1 MPPSDKVTIK
11 VKILEEEYHEITIDW
26 SDGQTALQR
35 QQSVFRKLQ
44 SITGIPIEYSYFL
57 IFAIP
62 EERVGWSVFYN
73 SDFKLKSHGTLT
85 DDDRFNKE
93 KVMSIIENGDEFII
107 CSDLRCSD
115 DKHLYC
121 FYTLIHTDFLDETD
135 CSEAICHHKESRAF
149 TNRRAQLVADEALNG
164 QLNCLLPNNR
174 SGNEREWVNIYLR
187 LNIYQFIVAVCKQ
200 HEPFR
205 QENSGFMLEQGDSR
219 ARG

>member
-1 MPPSDKVTIK
+1 MPPNDKVTIK
-11 VKILEEEYHEITIDW
+11 VKILNEEYHKITIDW

-73 SDFKLKSHGTLT
+73 SDFKLQRHLTLT
-85 DDDRFNKE
+85 DDTRFSRK
-93 KVMSIIENGDEFII
+93 KVMSMIENGDEFII

-121 FYTLIHTDFLDETD
+121 FYTLIHTNFLDETD

-149 TNRRAQLVADEALNG
+149 TNRRAQLVADETMNGRLNS
-164 QLNCLLPNNR
+164 LLPNNR
-174 SGNEREWVNIYLR
+174 SGNEREWVNTYLH
-187 LNIYQFIVAVCKQ
+187 LNIYQFIVSACK
-200 HEPFR
+200 HHDSFR
-205 QENSGFMLEQGDSR
+205 QENSGYRLEQGNSR
-219 ARG
+219 ACG